1 MSDSRKYTSKLQNS
15 RILIFGGSSGIGFA
29 AAEAV
34 LENGAIVFIS
44 SSSQT
49 RVDDAVARIQRA
61 YPSMKENVKGI
72 VCNLGSEDME
82 QNIVAAFK
90 ESTKEGQ
97 LDHVIHTAGDSLA
110 MLPLKD
116 LTLDS
121 IRKAGNVRFF
131 SPLILAKHLPTYL
144 NAGPQS
150 SLTLT
155 TGSVAEKPMPNWSV
169 VASYAGG
176 LHSMTRNLALDLKPI
191 RVNLVSP
198 GAIDTE
204 LWKDMDPEQKEG
216 MFKSIEGKVLTGR
229 VGKPE
234 DVAEQ
239 YLCLLRDGNV
249 TGSVVH
255 SDGGHALV

>member
-1 MSDSRKYTSKLQNS
+1 MSDSTKYTSKLHNS
-15 RILIFGGSSGIGFA
+15 RILIFGGSSGIGYA

-34 LENGAIVFIS
+34 VENGAIVYIS
-44 SSSQT
+44 SSSQS
-49 RVDDAVARIQRA
+49 RVDDAVSRIQKA
-61 YPSMKENVKGI
+61 YPSKKSNVKGI

-82 QNIVAAFK
+82 ENIVVALK
-90 ESTKEGQ
+90 ESTKEGK

-116 LTLDS
+116 LTLENV
-121 IRKAGNVRFF
+121 RKAGNVRFF
-131 SPLILAKHLPTYL
+131 SPLLLAKHLPTYL
-144 NAGPQS
+144 SPGPKS

-155 TGSVAEKPMPNWSV
+155 TGGVAEKPIPNWSA

-198 GAIDTE
+198 GAVDTE
-204 LWKDMDPEQKEG
+204 LWKDMSKEQKEE
-216 MFKSIEGKVLTGR
+216 MFSGIEKSVLTGR

-239 YLCLLRDGNV
+239 YLCLLRDYNV

-255 SDGGHALV
+255 SDSGHALV